1 MSNTIHWGF
10 ANTPA
15 TFTTDKEKFEV
26 TVAKLR
32 TALNIHPDHEIS
44 IYNHAANQSANND
57 VPSGD
62 SVSNTTNTPAV
73 PVRAK
78 KDASVASAV
87 QLRDLPTILDNG
99 DSESDVL

>member
-10 ANTPA
+10 AETPA
-15 TFTTDKEKFEV
+15 TFTTDKDKFEV
-26 TVAKLR
+26 TVARLR
-32 TALNIHPDHEIS
+32 TSLNIHPDHEIS
-44 IYNHAANQSANND
+44 IYNHAANQPIPND
-57 VPSGD
+57 AISSD
-62 SVSNTTNTPAV
+62 SISDTTNTPAV

-87 QLRDLPTILDNG
+87 QLRDLPTFLDNG

>member
-10 ANTPA
+10 AETPA
-15 TFTTDKEKFEV
+15 TFTTDKDKFEV
-26 TVAKLR
+26 TVARLR
-32 TALNIHPDHEIS
+32 TSLNIHPDHEIS
-44 IYNHAANQSANND
+44 IYNHAANQPIPND
-57 VPSGD
+57 AISSD
-62 SVSNTTNTPAV
+62 SISDATNTPAV

-87 QLRDLPTILDNG
+87 QLRDLPTFLDNG

>member
-10 ANTPA
+10 AETPA
-15 TFTTDKEKFEV
+15 TFTTDKDKFEV
-26 TVAKLR
+26 TVARLR
-32 TALNIHPDHEIS
+32 TSLNIHPDHEIS
-44 IYNHAANQSANND
+44 IYNHAANQPIPND
-57 VPSGD
+57 AISSD
-62 SVSNTTNTPAV
+62 SISDATNTPAV